1 MRSSNITA
9 NVLIYSVALIALS
22 GFTFKPA
29 LVPTD
34 EIMSGGPPKDGI
46 PSLTYPKMETTESAG
61 IWLKP
66 RDELIGVKINGQA
79 RAYPLRI
86 LNWHEVVND
95 RIGSRKVVITYCP
108 LCGSGVAFD
117 SEDQFGVSGLL
128 YQSDVLL
135 YDRKTES
142 LWSQLTAQAITGPR
156 MGERLKPIPI
166 EHTTWEDWSRRHP
179 ETQVL
184 SRHTGHQRDYGHDP
198 YSSYRYS
205 PETFFPVSNHDRRLH
220 AKAWVIGL
228 SINGKA
234 RAWDTAALKKAG
246 ELTENWNGRR
256 LTVRYHAE
264 GNRAEVLDAE
274 SGKSLN
280 TTSLYWFAW
289 AAFHPETE
297 LYY

>member
-1 MRSSNITA
+1 MK
-9 NVLIYSVALIALS
+9 NVLIYGVALIVLS
-22 GFTFKPA
+22 GFTLKPA

-46 PSLTYPKMETTESAG
+46 PSLTYPKMETSESAG
-61 IWLKP
+61 TWLKP
-66 RDELIGVKINGQA
+66 RDELIGIRINGLA

-142 LWSQLTAQAITGPR
+142 LWSQLRAQAITGPR
-156 MGERLKPIPI
+156 MGERLKSMPI
-166 EHTTWEDWSRRHP
+166 EHTNWEDWSQRHP

-184 SRHTGHQRDYGHDP
+184 SRHTGHQRDYGRDP
-198 YSSYRYS
+198 YGSYRKT
-205 PETFFPVSNHDRRLH
+205 PEIFFPVTNHDKRLS

-228 SINGKA
+228 SMDGKA
-234 RAWDTAALKKAG
+234 KAWDIAALRKSG
-246 ELTENWNGRR
+246 ELKENWNGKR
-256 LTVRYHAE
+256 LIVRFHPS
-264 GNRAEVLDAE
+264 GNRAEIIDA
-274 SGKSLN
+274 
-280 TTSLYWFAW
+280 TTGEKLPVISLYWFAW